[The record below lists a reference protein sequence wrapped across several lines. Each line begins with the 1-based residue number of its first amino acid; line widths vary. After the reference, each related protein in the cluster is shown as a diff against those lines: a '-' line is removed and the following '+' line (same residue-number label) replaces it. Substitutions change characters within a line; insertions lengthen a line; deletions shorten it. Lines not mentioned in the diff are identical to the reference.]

1 MMKIIK
7 SSRYFAILFLFLLLV
22 DVYIKTHLEN
32 VPYRYISKFAVIIS
46 LLFYYNIN
54 KKHNSFKYQAIT
66 IGLCF
71 FLLGDLVIINYFE
84 TVFFVIAM
92 ISFVIGK
99 IMYCIKFS
107 NNRDFNLIRLL
118 PFSFFSFLL
127 MVLILMLVINK
138 LGNFFIPVLLY
149 FFVSL
154 LMFLFAYLRKND
166 VNKMSYYLVFL
177 GMFSFLISEIVMVL
191 KTFYIHIPYNQTVIM
206 LSYGVAQYLI
216 VLGIINE
223 RKQPNFYET

>member
-1 MMKIIK
+1 
-7 SSRYFAILFLFLLLV
+7 
-22 DVYIKTHLEN
+22 
-32 VPYRYISKFAVIIS
+32 
-46 LLFYYNIN
+46 
-54 KKHNSFKYQAIT
+54 
-66 IGLCF
+66 
-71 FLLGDLVIINYFE
+71 
-84 TVFFVIAM
+84 
-92 ISFVIGK
+92 
-99 IMYCIKFS
+99 MYCIKFS

-223 RKQPNFYET
+223 KKQPNFYEI